1 MREANDAMMV
11 VRAELC
17 ERLERLRRLPG
28 RPSDRDFHDGVHAI
42 RRLAAEFGLLPVVR
56 LADAIERA
64 SCDCSGPSTLLLD
77 RLGDAIGCERVDDR
91 ASEAMLASVSVRFG

>member
-17 ERLERLRRLPG
+17 QRLERLRGFQG
-28 RPSDRDFHDGVHAI
+28 RPSERGFHDDVHAI

-64 SCDCSGPSTLLLD
+64 SSDCSGPSALLLD

-91 ASEAMLASVSVRFG
+91 ACEAMLASVSVRFG